1 MMKRILVALAVV
13 FTIFSFASVQADE
26 GEVMGGSHLPP
37 VRNYTT
43 SDEGE
48 VMGGSHLPPVR
59 NYTKPKQKKQ
69 KMYYED
75 NMAMGNN
82 HDPYIHSY
90 EKQYPYS
97 YDYKNEP
104 VYYGY
109 YMNGYWYNY
118 TDTWGNPMYLYKGF
132 YYYY

>member
-1 MMKRILVALAVV
+1 MKRILVALAAV
-13 FTIFSFASVQADE
+13 FTIFSFASVQA
-26 GEVMGGSHLPP
+26 
-37 VRNYTT
+37 
-43 SDEGE
+43 DEGE

-82 HDPYIHSY
+82 HDPYMHSY

-97 YDYKNEP
+97 YDYQN
-104 VYYGY
+104 
-109 YMNGYWYNY
+109 
-118 TDTWGNPMYLYKGF
+118 
-132 YYYY
+132 

>member
-1 MMKRILVALAVV
+1 MKRILVALAAV

-69 KMYYED
+69 KMY
-75 NMAMGNN
+75 G
-82 HDPYIHSY
+82 
-90 EKQYPYS
+90 KQP
-97 YDYKNEP
+97 
-104 VYYGY
+104 
-109 YMNGYWYNY
+109 
-118 TDTWGNPMYLYKGF
+118 
-132 YYYY
+132 